1 MIMENVMTLIAS
13 TLFIAALLLSVYTM
27 FMTLAQARPRIE
39 QVIAEKHAVIAQPR
53 VIRLGEVRR
62 TGAVCPQAVIVPFA
76 PRVSR
81 HSNVRGYIGATETLK
96 LAA

>member
-1 MIMENVMTLIAS
+1 MENIMTLIAS

-27 FMTLAQARPRIE
+27 LMTAAQARPRIE
-39 QVIAEKHAVIAQPR
+39 QVIAERNVVAAQPR

-62 TGAVCPQAVIVPFA
+62 TGVMYPQAVIVPFA

-81 HSNVRGYIGATETLK
+81 HSNIRGYIGATETLK

>member
-13 TLFIAALLLSVYTM
+13 TLFIAALLLSSYTM
-27 FMTLAQARPRIE
+27 LMTAAQARPRIE
-39 QVIAEKHAVIAQPR
+39 QVIAERNTVGAQPR

-62 TGAVCPQAVIVPFA
+62 TGAVCSQAVIVPFA

-81 HSNVRGYIGATETLK
+81 HSNIRGYIGATETLK

>member
-1 MIMENVMTLIAS
+1 MENIMTLIAS
-13 TLFIAALLLSVYTM
+13 TLFIAALLLSVCTM
-27 FMTLAQARPRIE
+27 LMTLAQARPRIE
-39 QVIAEKHAVIAQPR
+39 QVIAERNTVGAQLR

-62 TGAVCPQAVIVPFA
+62 AGAVCPQAVIVPFA